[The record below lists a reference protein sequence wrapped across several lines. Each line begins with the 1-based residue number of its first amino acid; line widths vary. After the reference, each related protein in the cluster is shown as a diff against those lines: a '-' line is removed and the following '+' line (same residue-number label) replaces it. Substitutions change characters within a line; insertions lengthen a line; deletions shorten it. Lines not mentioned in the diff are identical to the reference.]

1 MLASLDSTAQTGQA
15 NGGDWQEEVYQK
27 IKAMKD
33 MYFPELNDMYN
44 KIATK
49 LQQHDSL
56 PQQPKS
62 EQLEKLKI
70 FKTMLERIITFLQVS
85 KSNISP
91 NFREK
96 LGSYEKQII
105 NFINTNRPRKPVSSL
120 QPGQLPPPHMHS
132 MQQPQSQLTQVQP
145 HDNQM
150 NSQMQS
156 MNLQGSVGTMPQNNM
171 TNMQHK
177 SMSSMS
183 GVSTASQNMS
193 NSLQPGS
200 NLDSGQGNSLNSLHQ
215 VSVGSLQQ
223 NSVGTSQ
230 QANMNTLSSQ
240 SGVNMLPSNINPLQ
254 SNSNMLQHQH
264 MKQEQQQMLQSQQL
278 KQQMQQ
284 RQIQHQMMQKQQL
297 MQQQQQQQL
306 HQQAKQQLPGQM
318 QTHQM
323 PQLHQM
329 NDVSDMK
336 MRQGMGVKPGVFQ
349 QHLLSSQCSVYPHQ
363 QLKPGATFPIS
374 SPQMVQA
381 ASPQM
386 PQHSSPQVDQQ
397 NLLSSLTKTGTPL
410 QSASS
415 PLIVPSPSTP
425 LAPSPMPG
433 DSDKPISGISSQ
445 ANAGNIA
452 HQLNSNTQAAAM
464 SVAIG
469 TPGISAAPL
478 LAEFTGPDGT
488 HGNSLTTVSGKS
500 RTGMQNQVH
509 NQGQSLRIPLSANQ
523 SQPCQQLFSQYI
535 QNNMTS
541 TGLPG
546 SSGLPFLLPSVSG
559 LTKTPIPS
567 VANQNSTMQNI
578 SVVSQNTLPSMG
590 QGVPSNLFANSQ
602 REMQA
607 MLQVLPLLQQ
617 HQSQNPQQH
626 MHQQHMPSKAA
637 FTKPAAPITLPSM
650 MPSQKQQQ
658 QLMGQ
663 LSKAANMPQNQLIGQ
678 QYSVGDVEQQ
688 LHQRLLGQKSNLPK
702 LQQQINHALIFC
714 VFFVSVLL
722 WFLYLV

>member
-33 MYFPELNDMYN
+33 MYFPELNDIYN

-62 EQLEKLKI
+62 GQLEKLKI
-70 FKTMLERIITFLQVS
+70 FKTMVERIITFLQVS
-85 KSNISP
+85 KSDISP
-91 NFREK
+91 NFREN

-120 QPGQLPPPHMHS
+120 QPGQLSPPHMLS

-150 NSQMQS
+150 NPQMQS
-156 MNLQGSVGTMPQNNM
+156 MSLQGSVGTMPQNNM
-171 TNMQHK
+171 TNMHHNF
-177 SMSSMS
+177 MSSMS
-183 GVSTASQNMS
+183 GVSAASQNML

-230 QANMNTLSSQ
+230 QANMNILSSQ
-240 SGVNMLPSNINPLQ
+240 CGVNTLPSNINPLQ

-264 MKQEQQQMLQSQQL
+264 VKQEQEQILQSQQL

-284 RQIQHQMMQKQQL
+284 RHIQQQMMLKQRL
-297 MQQQQQQQL
+297 MEQQQQQQQQL

-336 MRQGMGVKPGVFQ
+336 MRQGMGVNPGVFQ
-349 QHLLSSQCSVYPHQ
+349 QHLPSSQCSVYPHQ
-363 QLKPGATFPIS
+363 QMKPEATFPIS

-415 PLIVPSPSTP
+415 PFVVPSPSTP

-488 HGNSLTTVSGKS
+488 HGA
-500 RTGMQNQVH
+500 GMQ
-509 NQGQSLRIPLSANQ
+509 NQGQSLLIPLSANQ

-567 VANQNSTMQNI
+567 VVNQNSTMQTI
-578 SVVSQNTLPSMG
+578 SGVSQDTLPSMG

-607 MLQVLPLLQQ
+607 MLQVLPQLQQ

-626 MHQQHMPSKAA
+626 IPSKAA
-637 FTKPAAPITLPSM
+637 VTKPAVPITLPSM

-663 LSKAANMPQNQLIGQ
+663 LSKAANMLQNQLIGQ
-678 QYSVGDVEQQ
+678 QYSVGDIEQQ

-714 VFFVSVLL
+714 VFIVSVLL